1 MQQSPVSVS
10 VSSRKSRHSRVS
22 VQQQRRQSSACRRA
36 RCSLRSSPLF
46 CRLHRLH
53 LPTLMELLHLP
64 TPQYL
69 LRVALLQQRDRSPH
83 LQSARSA
90 QNTQNTQPSKMCR
103 TPLRHST
110 TRTCSRIRYFA
121 PLLLFYSSPLLLLCP
136 PTPHTFYR
144 TPCYHANVFG
154 RFILI
159 FALVSY

>member
-1 MQQSPVSVS
+1 MPLNSQTCCCDFLQVVFSPTELPFQKNQQT
-10 VSSRKSRHSRVS
+10 
-22 VQQQRRQSSACRRA
+22 A
-36 RCSLRSSPLF
+36 
-46 CRLHRLH
+46 
-53 LPTLMELLHLP
+53 TLMELLHLP

-121 PLLLFYSSPLLLLCP
+121 PLLLFYSSTLLLFYFSVLQH
-136 PTPHTFYR
+136 PT
-144 TPCYHANVFG
+144 
-154 RFILI
+154 RFTGL
-159 FALVSY
+159 LVTMRMSSEDSFSFLL